1 MRTGV
6 RRCTVAGSS
15 PSVDLMTDDRRSRP
29 DDPQPARPIRPVP
42 AKPVVPA
49 LAKPVVPGGAKP
61 AAPVPVK
68 PAVPVA
74 ATPAPTPAKPVAA
87 KPVAAKPV
95 AAKPVAAK
103 PAVPATPVAARP
115 VVARTPPPPAA
126 APRGP
131 DPFLG
136 RTVGRCKILAKIGQ
150 GRTAT
155 VYRAHHEGL
164 GTDVAVKILLPEI
177 LKYPEVV
184 AKFEAEARAIARLDH
199 PNILKIY
206 DVVGEGDARGIVME
220 LLEGEDVLE
229 YLGAEGGRV
238 DPQDALRIIRQAA
251 AGLQAAHAK
260 GIIHRDVKPQNLVI
274 LEDGTVKL
282 VDFGLATQAN
292 SALAAERIGTP
303 HYMAPEA
310 CEARPV
316 EPASDVY
323 SLGISLYHLLT
334 GSPPYAG
341 QSVKEILASHVAAKP
356 LQPERVVKGLA
367 APLCELLRGMT
378 KRDPLTRTGADE
390 VLATIDRIGG
400 AELVAHLRL
409 KPKKARHRLHAEERA
424 RAKSAGPVILVV
436 VVAVLGGIGLL
447 LSQRGKSD
455 PTPPTPTPPTPTP
468 SLAGTTPA
476 ATEPAPVLPPVETPE
491 QRAAR
496 YAAEAAVK
504 KAEMEAE
511 WEVLLKFARANEDDV
526 AGIVHRYR
534 SFARSWPVT
543 DQGKEAKVRAVG
555 IEKGELHPHPD
566 KKFAAVSEVD
576 AARAAWTLLE
586 EQVEA
591 AVATKRY
598 DEALRLLPA
607 TVEDPDRKLTK
618 ELELWRGL
626 LTLLTGFFGT
636 LEREV
641 ATVPA
646 AERVLDTADGGG
658 LVTRF
663 TTAGPALRTEDG
675 PKELRW
681 SEVNDESIARLA
693 QKAFTGEKK
702 DEHLKELL
710 AAYAWAHRLREPFYA
725 AAVAV
730 KSARL
735 TGPGADLVSVLLQ
748 RKDRFR

>member
-1 MRTGV
+1 
-6 RRCTVAGSS
+6 
-15 PSVDLMTDDRRSRP
+15 MTDDRRSRP
-29 DDPQPARPIRPVP
+29 DDPKPPRPVGPVP
-42 AKPVVPA
+42 AKPVVP
-49 LAKPVVPGGAKP
+49 
-61 AAPVPVK
+61 VPVK
-68 PAVPVA
+68 PAVPG
-74 ATPAPTPAKPVAA
+74 
-87 KPVAAKPV
+87 
-95 AAKPVAAK
+95 AAK
-103 PAVPATPVAARP
+103 PAVPGAVAPVAPRP
-115 VVARTPPPPAA
+115 VVAKAPPPAA
-126 APRGP
+126 AAARAP

-238 DPQDALRIIRQAA
+238 DAQDALRIVRQAA
-251 AGLQAAHAK
+251 AGLEAAHAK

-282 VDFGLATQAN
+282 VDFGLATQAS

-316 EPASDVY
+316 EPASDIY

-367 APLCELLRGMT
+367 APLCELVRGMT
-378 KRDPLTRTGADE
+378 KRDPLMRTGADE
-390 VLATIDRIGG
+390 VIATIDRIGG
-400 AELVAHLRL
+400 AELVAQLRL
-409 KPKKARHRLHAEERA
+409 QPRKARHRLHAEERA

-436 VVAVLGGIGLL
+436 VVAVLAGLGLL
-447 LSQRGKSD
+447 LSQRGKGD
-455 PTPPTPTPPTPTP
+455 PTPPTPPTPPP
-468 SLAGTTPA
+468 SVAGTLPPS
-476 ATEPAPVLPPVETPE
+476 TEPAPTLPPVETPE

-511 WEVLLKFARANEDDV
+511 WETLLKFARENENDV
-526 AGIVHRYR
+526 AAIVHRYR

-555 IEKGELHPHPD
+555 IEKGEIHPHPD
-566 KKFAAVSEVD
+566 KKFAAVSEVE
-576 AARAAWTLLE
+576 AARAAWVLLQ

-626 LTLLTGFFGT
+626 LTLLTGFFSA

-646 AERVLDTADGGG
+646 AERVLDATSGGG
-658 LVTRF
+658 LWTRL
-663 TTAGPALRTEDG
+663 TSAGPVLKTEDG

-681 SEVNDESIARLA
+681 SEVTEESLVRLA
-693 QKAFTGEKK
+693 QRAFTGEKK

-710 AAYAWAHRLREPFYA
+710 AAFAWAHRLREPFYA

-730 KSARL
+730 KTARL
-735 TGPGADLVSVLLQ
+735 TGPGADLVSLLLQ